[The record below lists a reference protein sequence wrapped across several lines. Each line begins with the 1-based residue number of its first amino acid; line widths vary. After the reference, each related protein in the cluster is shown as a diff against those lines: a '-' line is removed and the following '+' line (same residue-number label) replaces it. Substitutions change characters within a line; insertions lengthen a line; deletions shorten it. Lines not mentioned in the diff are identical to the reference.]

1 MKKDVIK
8 ALSMLTQVGITLLT
22 PILLCIL
29 FTSWLVRKFGI
40 GSWVVIVGAV
50 IGVASGFLNLYKQ
63 FKVMI
68 KDDK

>member
-8 ALSMLTQVGITLLT
+8 ALSMLTQIGITLIT

-29 FTSWLVRKFGI
+29 LASWLVNKFGI
-40 GSWVVIVGAV
+40 SNWVVIIGAM
-50 IGVASGFLNLYKQ
+50 IGVASGFLNVWKI
-63 FKVMI
+63 V

>member
-8 ALSMLTQVGITLLT
+8 ALSMLTQVGITLIT

-29 FTSWLVRKFGI
+29 FASWLVRKLGI
-40 GSWVVIVGAV
+40 GSWVVILGAV
-50 IGVASGFLNLYKQ
+50 IGAASGFLNLWKQ
-63 FKVMI
+63 FKAIV